1 LADFKCNRD
10 ITTVCSRF
18 AFVQVR
24 KPTSDKLGY
33 VNRFC
38 LLSALLL
45 CSAVMWGADATG
57 FTVTIPCGSGPFGSG
72 TADMHLHLV
81 HFPKQRSGQELVLMM
96 PSMLGPTGI
105 TDWVDAVGKL
115 CSTFNRN
122 ACSNAQSA
130 RVQVLTYSAH
140 HFLGHVSSPH
150 ISGKFKVGFRDGTS
164 IDGTFAAKER
174 RGKKSSQAVC
184 E

>member
-1 LADFKCNRD
+1 
-10 ITTVCSRF
+10 
-18 AFVQVR
+18 
-24 KPTSDKLGY
+24 
-33 VNRFC
+33 
-38 LLSALLL
+38 
-45 CSAVMWGADATG
+45 MWGADATG
-57 FTVTIPCGSGPFGSG
+57 FTVTIPCGSGSFAPA

-105 TDWVDAVGKL
+105 TDWMDAAGTL
-115 CSTFNRN
+115 CSTLSRN

-130 RVQVLTYSAH
+130 RVRVLTYSAH
-140 HFLGHVSSPH
+140 HFLGHAFSPH
-150 ISGKFKVGFRDGTS
+150 ISGEFKVGFSDGTS

-174 RGKKSSQAVC
+174 SAKNSKQATC